1 MVSIWCILTSRI
13 VEFFVGIG
21 DINSSFLPKQVP
33 IAALPPDA
41 NRPASPPSDIASP
54 GPTPPLSPFSSAS
67 TNSDTS
73 EEELAEIEKTEILAR
88 NADVLDAQLEE
99 RPLAKMQEELQ
110 EAEDAKEAAIEAA
123 AEKESTPVVNG
134 AAEAGTNGHGDDG
147 ENAAEPPA
155 RLSTPPKEKHTRKAL
170 LKNTDTEL
178 TRVQR
183 VNTCV

>member
-1 MVSIWCILTSRI
+1 MLRSFHVSSIPTEFHSRANI
-13 VEFFVGIG
+13 CATVEFFVGIG

-110 EAEDAKEAAIEAA
+110 EAEDAKEEPASEDDEPGTCARPSCRRMKLSEASHRGLA
-123 AEKESTPVVNG
+123 TRTCRSG
-134 AAEAGTNGHGDDG
+134 AF
-147 ENAAEPPA
+147 
-155 RLSTPPKEKHTRKAL
+155 
-170 LKNTDTEL
+170 
-178 TRVQR
+178 
-183 VNTCV
+183 